1 MSLLFLS
8 KDFKVWFRLHYKYSR
23 LIYQKNDLNHTPRTY
38 TLTNHY
44 FIHLCFIIFCVS
56 LILIHYYFSHII
68 IYNLLSFLTCY
79 YFLHVIISHMSWT
92 LAVFLIRYY
101 FSYNIIFL
109 MSLFFTPHYFSHDI
123 IFYTILSFTH
133 HPVYSQ
139 KYAY

>member
-1 MSLLFLS
+1 MPLLFLS

-79 YFLHVIISHMSWT
+79 YFLHVIIFHTHCSQPKLVYH
-92 LAVFLIRYY
+92 FLYV
-101 FSYNIIFL
+101 
-109 MSLFFTPHYFSHDI
+109 I
-123 IFYTILSFTH
+123 IFYTLLFLTRFHSYALLLLTYSFI
-133 HPVYSQ
+133 SR
-139 KYAY
+139 